1 MIIREDYL
9 NTLKSWQDK
18 NIIKVITGIRRCG
31 KSTLLAQFQEYLIS
45 TKVMPNQIISI
56 NFEDMEYEE
65 LLDYKKLYSYIN
77 ERLLPNQNM
86 YLFLDEI
93 QRVNNFENV
102 VGSLFIKNNVDIY
115 ITGSNSYLF
124 SSQLATN
131 LRGRYIEIGIL
142 PLSFKEFFSIHSYSK
157 YECFKEYLNNGG
169 FPYINT
175 INLLQD
181 QKHTYIEGIYNTIL
195 LKDIEERINRKER
208 IQGNSTVTDVALLKS
223 IAKYL
228 SSIVGSP
235 ISIRNITNYL
245 ISNERKVSP
254 NTVSD
259 YISALCDS
267 YLYYAVE
274 PMDISGKEVL
284 KSNKKYY
291 IIDLAIRNYVLPKK
305 EHDLGFS
312 IENIVYFELIRRGY
326 EVYIG
331 KQAGHEVDF
340 IAKKNNEYTYIQ
352 VTASML
358 DETTF
363 SREMKPLKNI
373 KDNYDKIVL
382 TLDNFTIG
390 NYEGIKIINI
400 VDWLLS

>member
-1 MIIREDYL
+1 
-9 NTLKSWQDK
+9 
-18 NIIKVITGIRRCG
+18 
-31 KSTLLAQFQEYLIS
+31 
-45 TKVMPNQIISI
+45 
-56 NFEDMEYEE
+56 
-65 LLDYKKLYSYIN
+65 
-77 ERLLPNQNM
+77 
-86 YLFLDEI
+86 
-93 QRVNNFENV
+93 
-102 VGSLFIKNNVDIY
+102 
-115 ITGSNSYLF
+115 
-124 SSQLATN
+124 
-131 LRGRYIEIGIL
+131 
-142 PLSFKEFFSIHSYSK
+142 
-157 YECFKEYLNNGG
+157 
-169 FPYINT
+169 
-175 INLLQD
+175 
-181 QKHTYIEGIYNTIL
+181 
-195 LKDIEERINRKER
+195 
-208 IQGNSTVTDVALLKS
+208 
-223 IAKYL
+223 
-228 SSIVGSP
+228 
-235 ISIRNITNYL
+235 
-245 ISNERKVSP
+245 
-254 NTVSD
+254 
-259 YISALCDS
+259 
-267 YLYYAVE
+267 
-274 PMDISGKEVL
+274 MDISGKEVL